1 MELADRAFPD
11 ILSEFATIGS
21 SLATMIEQ
29 EKIDLKI
36 ITHLDALIS
45 YFEEKEKYWR
55 EQVRTGENKSVSARS
70 AFALY
75 HAWRNLR
82 LIASKMRSRFQGA
95 QKRHENPETAVD
107 GLRVLPSLLDVCMH
121 SSEVEGRELSKD
133 EDTATYDGITQL
145 RNIAYHSRMLPS
157 TNDELREVD
166 RRSIVEEFEKFA
178 TSIELGQAPR
188 ESSSGD

>member
-1 MELADRAFPD
+1 MADRAFPD
-11 ILSEFATIGS
+11 ILSEFAAIGS

-45 YFEEKEKYWR
+45 YFEEKEKYWKD
-55 EQVRTGENKSVSARS
+55 NKSVSARS

-145 RNIAYHSRMLPS
+145 RNIAYHRGMLPS

-178 TSIELGQAPR
+178 TGIELGQVPR